1 MKKNSLSGRIL
12 AALGRAL
19 SRIFNVGIPLKFVLI
34 ALILFTGGAMFI
46 TRSTII
52 KNVGGK
58 ADYQEAMRYIEIKD
72 TVEENYIDP
81 VSRESM
87 GYSAAA
93 AMISGLGDK
102 WSTFMSP
109 DEYKTYQLSASNE
122 YSGIGMSI
130 MKEANS
136 GGFQITFINSGSPA
150 QLAGLS
156 SGMVIVAVDGEDVTG
171 LDADSFRTLVRSKQ
185 NTKFTVETGSGD
197 SYEVNCVATYVNP
210 VSYRLEK
217 TEAGYVKID
226 NFEAGSGQAAID
238 AFEDLLNQNAS
249 AFVIDLRGNPGGLT
263 SELQTFLDY
272 LLPSGDLFV
281 AVDKG
286 GKEEVYTSDSI
297 CLDMPMC
304 VLVNSQTFSEAEIFA
319 AVLQECDWATIMGEP
334 TTGKTRTQ
342 QIIEISDGSA
352 IRLSTHSFLTP
363 NRVDISLNG
372 VVPDSIVYNS
382 DPSTVGTTEGTTG
395 GSSGTASSSNDEQLI
410 AALKLLSQTSF

>member
-1 MKKNSLSGRIL
+1 MKGIFGRML
-12 AALGRAL
+12 AAIGRGLA
-19 SRIFNVGIPLKFVLI
+19 RIFNVGVPLKFVLI
-34 ALILFTGGAMFI
+34 ALIVFTGGAVAV
-46 TRSTII
+46 TSSTMI

-58 ADYQEAMRYIEIKD
+58 ADYAEAMRYIEIKD
-72 TVEENYIDP
+72 IVEENFIDP
-81 VSRESM
+81 VNRESM

-93 AMISGLGDK
+93 AMIAGLGDK
-102 WSTFMSP
+102 WSAYMSP

-130 MKEANS
+130 MKDANS
-136 GGFQITFINSGSPA
+136 GGFQITSVNSGSPA
-150 QLAGLS
+150 YNGGLS
-156 SGMVIVAVDGEDVTG
+156 SGMVIVTVDGEDVTG

-185 NTKFTVETGSGD
+185 NTKFTVETSSGE
-197 SYEVNCVATYVNP
+197 SYEVNCAATYVNP

-238 AFEDLLNQNAS
+238 AVEDLLSQNAT

-281 AVDKG
+281 SVDKG
-286 GKEEVYTSDSI
+286 GKEQVFTSDSI

-304 VLVNSQTFSEAEIFA
+304 VLINGETYGEGEIFA
-319 AVLQECDWATIMGEP
+319 AVMQEYDWATIMGEP

-342 QIIEISDGSA
+342 QVIEVSDGSA

>member
-1 MKKNSLSGRIL
+1 MPLNLAIDGPVGAGKSSIADEVARRLGIL
-12 AALGRAL
+12 HLDTGAMYRAVGCTALRRGVDLNDEQAVTDLCRAL
-19 SRIFNVGIPLKFVLI
+19 RITVGYGN
-34 ALILFTGGAMFI
+34 GGQ
-46 TRSTII
+46 R
-52 KNVGGK
+52 
-58 ADYQEAMRYIEIKD
+58 
-72 TVEENYIDP
+72 
-81 VSRESM
+81 
-87 GYSAAA
+87 
-93 AMISGLGDK
+93 
-102 WSTFMSP
+102 
-109 DEYKTYQLSASNE
+109 TY
-122 YSGIGMSI
+122 
-130 MKEANS
+130 
-136 GGFQITFINSGSPA
+136 
-150 QLAGLS
+150 
-156 SGMVIVAVDGEDVTG
+156 VDGEDVTG

-197 SYEVNCVATYVNP
+197 SYEVNCAATYVNP

>member
-58 ADYQEAMRYIEIKD
+58 ADYAEAMRYIEIKD
-72 TVEENYIDP
+72 IVEENYIDP
-81 VSRESM
+81 VNRESM
-87 GYSAAA
+87 GFSAAT

-102 WSTFMSP
+102 WSAYMSP

-130 MKEANS
+130 IKDANS
-136 GGFQITFINSGSPA
+136 GGFQITSINSGSPA
-150 QLAGLS
+150 HTAGLS
-156 SGMVIVAVDGEDVTG
+156 SGMVIVSVDEEDVTS
-171 LDADSFRTLVRSKQ
+171 LDADTFRTLVRSKQ
-185 NTKFTVETGSGD
+185 NTKFKVGTSNGD
-197 SYEVNCVATYVNP
+197 SYEVNCAATYVIP

-238 AFEDLLNQNAS
+238 AVEDLLNQGAS
-249 AFVIDLRGNPGGLT
+249 AFVIDLRGNPGGLVN
-263 SELQTFLDY
+263 ELKTFLDY

-281 AVDKG
+281 SVDKS
-286 GKEEVYTSDSI
+286 GKEQVYDSNSI

-304 VLVNSQTFSEAEIFA
+304 VLVNGETFSEAEIFA
-319 AVLQECDWATIMGEP
+319 AVMQEYDWATIMGEP

-342 QIIEISDGSA
+342 QIIEVSDGSA

>member
-1 MKKNSLSGRIL
+1 MKKNSLFGRFF

-19 SRIFNVGIPLKFVLI
+19 SRIFNSGIPLKFVLI
-34 ALILFTGGAMFI
+34 ALILFTGGAIFI
-46 TRSTII
+46 TRSSVI

-58 ADYQEAMRYIEIKD
+58 ADYDEAMRYIEIKD
-72 TVEENYIDP
+72 IVEENYIDP
-81 VSRESM
+81 VNRESM

-93 AMISGLGDK
+93 AMVAGLGDK
-102 WSTFMSP
+102 WSTYMSP
-109 DEYKTYQLSASNE
+109 DEYKAYQLSASNE

-130 MKEANS
+130 MKEANT
-136 GGFQITFINSGSPA
+136 GGFQITSINSGSPA
-150 QLAGLS
+150 HLGGLS
-156 SGMVIVAVDGEDVTG
+156 SGMIIVAVDGEDVTG

-185 NTKFTVETGSGD
+185 NTKFTVETSNGETYD
-197 SYEVNCVATYVNP
+197 VNCAATYVNP

-281 AVDKG
+281 AVDKS
-286 GKEEVYTSDSI
+286 GKEEVYASDSV

-304 VLVNSQTFSEAEIFA
+304 VLVNSETYSEAEIFA
-319 AVLQECDWATIMGEP
+319 AVLQEYDWATIMGEP

-372 VVPDSIVYNS
+372 VIPDSIVYNS